1 MEDYSMKERNER
13 ISELTKA
20 LAAEC
25 VSTQDIAKLLK
36 TLFAGTIE
44 QMLEAEMVEH
54 LGYAKHSSEGN
65 NSGNSRNG
73 YNKKTIKSEWGES
86 EISVPRDRNGEYEP
100 KVIEKRQ
107 TRTDEIERRI
117 LAMYAKGMSVR
128 DIEDQLR
135 DIYGAEISPALISN
149 ITDKIL
155 PQVTEWQTRPL
166 DELYPVVFF
175 DGIWFKMR
183 KDSKVVKTCVY
194 TVLGVNTE
202 GRKELL
208 GIWNSASESAS
219 FWTTVFNELKNR
231 GVKDILIACHDNL
244 SEFGNA
250 LETVFPKTENQLC
263 VIHMIRNSTKYV
275 SYKEIKPVM
284 ADLKKVYTAPSEEA
298 ALFALEEL
306 REAWS
311 SKYPQ
316 MLKVWDEN
324 WSEVSAFFKY
334 PDEVRRLIYT
344 TNAVEGFHR
353 MLRKYTKTKVIYPT
367 DDALRKSIYLT
378 AQEIAKKWM
387 MPMQNWGIIMG
398 QLMIFFEERFKSVKI
413 A

>member
-1 MEDYSMKERNER
+1 MTQTNEKAL
-13 ISELTKA
+13 ELSKL

-25 VSTQDIAKLLK
+25 ATTQDVATLLK
-36 TLFAGTIE
+36 RLFSGTIE
-44 QMLEAEMVEH
+44 QMLEAEMAEH
-54 LGYAKHSSEGN
+54 LGYAKHSAEGN

-73 YNKKTIKSEWGES
+73 YNRKTIKSEWGES
-86 EISVPRDRNGEYEP
+86 EISVPRDRNGEFEP
-100 KVIEKRQ
+100 RVIEKRQ

-135 DIYGAEISPALISN
+135 DIYGAEVSPGLISN

-155 PQVTEWQTRPL
+155 PQVTEWQNRPL

-175 DGIWFKMR
+175 DGVWFKMR
-183 KDSKVVKTCVY
+183 KDSKVIKTCVY
-194 TVLGVNTE
+194 TVLGVNME
-202 GRKELL
+202 GRKEIL
-208 GIWNSASESAS
+208 GIWNSTSESAS
-219 FWTTVFNELKNR
+219 FWASVFNELKNR

-244 SEFGNA
+244 SGFSGA

-275 SYKEIKPVM
+275 SYKDIKPVM
-284 ADLKKVYTAPSEEA
+284 RDLKNVYTAPNEEA

-306 REAWS
+306 RERWGS
-311 SKYPQ
+311 QYPQ

-324 WSEVSAFFKY
+324 WGEVSTFFKY
-334 PDEVRRLIYT
+334 PDDVRRLIYT

-353 MLRKYTKTKVIYPT
+353 TSKLPIRNNHCRVRLRNR
-367 DDALRKSIYLT
+367 A
-378 AQEIAKKWM
+378 
-387 MPMQNWGIIMG
+387 G
-398 QLMIFFEERFKSVKI
+398 
-413 A
+413 

>member
-1 MEDYSMKERNER
+1 MKERNER

>member
-1 MEDYSMKERNER
+1 MTQLNENAR
-13 ISELTKA
+13 ELAKL

-25 VSTQDIAKLLK
+25 SDTQDVALLLK
-36 TLFAGTIE
+36 KLFAGTIE
-44 QMLEAEMVEH
+44 EMLEAEMDTY
-54 LGYAKHSSEGN
+54 LGYVKHDNSGD

-73 YNKKTIKSEWGES
+73 YGKKTIKSEWGES
-86 EISVPRDRNGEYEP
+86 EISVPRDRRGEFEP

-135 DIYGAEISPALISN
+135 DIYGADISPSLISN

-155 PQVTEWQTRPL
+155 PQVTEWQNRPL
-166 DELYPVVFF
+166 EDIYPVVFF
-175 DGIWFKMR
+175 DGVWFKTR
-183 KDSKVVKTCVY
+183 KDAKVVKTCVY
-194 TVLGVNTE
+194 SVLGVNME
-202 GRKELL
+202 GKKEIL
-208 GIWNSASESAS
+208 GIWSSESESAS

-244 SEFGNA
+244 SGFGNA

-275 SYKEIKPVM
+275 SYKDLKPIM
-284 ADLKKVYTAPSEEA
+284 ADLKKVYGAADEEA

-306 REAWS
+306 RETWGK
-311 SKYPQ
+311 KYPQ
-316 MLKVWDEN
+316 LLKTWDEN
-324 WSEVSAFFKY
+324 WENVSTFFKY
-334 PDEVRRLIYT
+334 PEEVRRLIYT

-353 MLRKYTKTKVIYPT
+353 MLRKFTKTKVIYPT
-367 DDALRKSIYLT
+367 DDALRKSIYLSV
-378 AQEIAKKWM
+378 QEISKKWT
-387 MPMQNWGIIMG
+387 MPVQNWGIIIG
-398 QLMIFFEERFKSVKI
+398 QFMVFFEERFKNIKS

>member
-1 MEDYSMKERNER
+1 MTEQNEAVR
-13 ISELTKA
+13 ELTKL

-25 VSTQDIAKLLK
+25 GSTQDVATLLK

-44 QMLEAEMVEH
+44 QMLESEMVEH
-54 LGYAKHSSEGN
+54 LGYSKHSVDGN
-65 NSGNSRNG
+65 NTGNSRNG
-73 YNKKTIKSEWGES
+73 YNRKTIKSEWGES
-86 EISVPRDRNGEYEP
+86 EISVPRDRNGEFEP
-100 KVIEKRQ
+100 RVIEKRQ

-117 LAMYAKGMSVR
+117 LSMYAKGMSVR

-135 DIYGAEISPALISN
+135 DIYGAEVSPALISN

-155 PQVTEWQTRPL
+155 PQVTEWQNRPL

-175 DGIWFKMR
+175 DGVWFKMR
-183 KDSKVVKTCVY
+183 KDSKVIKTCVY
-194 TVLGVNTE
+194 SVLGITIE
-202 GRKELL
+202 GKKEIL
-208 GIWNSASESAS
+208 GIWNSVSESAS
-219 FWTTVFNELKNR
+219 FWTSVFNELKNR
-231 GVKDILIACHDNL
+231 GVKGILIACHDNL
-244 SEFGNA
+244 SGFSGA

-275 SYKEIKPVM
+275 SYKDIKPVM
-284 ADLKKVYTAPSEEA
+284 ADLKKVYSAPNEEA

-306 REAWS
+306 RETWS

-316 MLKVWDEN
+316 MLKVWDDN
-324 WSEVSAFFKY
+324 WSEVSTFFKY

-367 DDALRKSIYLT
+367 DDALRKSIYFSV
-378 AQEIAKKWM
+378 QEISKKWT
-387 MPMQNWGIIMG
+387 MPVQNWGIIIG
-398 QLMIFFEERFKSVKI
+398 QLMMFFEECFQALRGS
-413 A
+413 

>member
-1 MEDYSMKERNER
+1 MRQVNEHAR
-13 ISELTKA
+13 ELTKM

-25 VSTQDIAKLLK
+25 RTTQEIATLLK

-44 QMLEAEMVEH
+44 QMLESEMDEH
-54 LGYAKHSSEGN
+54 LGYVKNSVEGN

-73 YNKKTIKSEWGES
+73 YGRKTIKSEWGES
-86 EISVPRDRNGEYEP
+86 EISVPRDRNGAFEP
-100 KVIEKRQ
+100 KIIEKRQ

-155 PQVTEWQTRPL
+155 PQVAEWQGRPL
-166 DELYPVVFF
+166 DEIYPVVFF
-175 DGIWFKMR
+175 DGVWFKLR
-183 KDSKVVKTCVY
+183 KDSKVIKTCVY
-194 TVLGVNTE
+194 SVLGVNME
-202 GRKELL
+202 GKKEIL

-244 SEFGNA
+244 SGFSSA

-275 SYKEIKPVM
+275 SYKDIKPIM
-284 ADLKKVYTAPSEEA
+284 ADLKTVYTAPNEEA
-298 ALFALEEL
+298 AQYALEEL
-306 REAWS
+306 REKWG

-316 MLKVWDEN
+316 MLKVWDDN
-324 WSEVSAFFKY
+324 WTEVSTFFKY

-353 MLRKYTKTKVIYPT
+353 MLRKFTKTKVIYPT
-367 DDALRKSIYLT
+367 DDALRKSIYLSI
-378 AQEIAKKWM
+378 QEISRKWT
-387 MPMQNWGIIMG
+387 MPIQNWGIIIG
-398 QLMIFFEERFKSVKI
+398 QLMIFFEDRVAILEI